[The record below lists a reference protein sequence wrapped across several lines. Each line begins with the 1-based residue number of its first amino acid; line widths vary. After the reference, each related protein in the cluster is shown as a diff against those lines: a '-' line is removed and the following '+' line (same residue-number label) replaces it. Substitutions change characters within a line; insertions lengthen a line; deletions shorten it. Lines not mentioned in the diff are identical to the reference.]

1 MEILK
6 QGAHIVQLIPPHSHS
21 GSASYVSASTT
32 YISLKGYHG
41 GVFVAE
47 MGNITGAVTFKFR
60 QAKAVAG
67 TSQKALSIDG
77 YYTDAAAV
85 ASASVTNDTFV
96 YTAYS
101 SGSSS
106 QATGTTNNTLYVFPF
121 QAQQLDVANSFDCVG
136 VAAAAANALFG
147 VTAILYPRYEQEVP
161 TVTKAN

>member
-6 QGAHIVQLIPPHSHS
+6 QGTHVVQLIPAHAHS
-21 GSASYVSASTT
+21 GSAGYVSASTP
-32 YISLKGYHG
+32 YISMKGYHG
-41 GVFVAE
+41 GIFVAD
-47 MGNITGAVTFKFR
+47 MGSITGAVTFKFR
-60 QAKAVAG
+60 QAKDTSG

-85 ASASVTNDTFV
+85 ASSSITNDTFV

-121 QAQQLDVANSFDCVG
+121 QAAQLDATNSFDCVG
-136 VAAAAANALFG
+136 VAAAAANAVFG
-147 VTAILYPRYEQEVP
+147 VTAILYPRYEGQVP
-161 TVTKAN
+161 TVTKTN